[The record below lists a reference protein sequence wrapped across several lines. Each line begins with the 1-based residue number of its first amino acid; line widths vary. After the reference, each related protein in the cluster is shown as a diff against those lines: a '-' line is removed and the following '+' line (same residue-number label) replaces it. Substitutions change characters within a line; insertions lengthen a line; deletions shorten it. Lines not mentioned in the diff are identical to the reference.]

1 MFTLKEI
8 GSYITGEQMQ
18 LPEGG
23 RVDPLGGGL
32 QPPGHGLVPPLR
44 SAAASDL
51 K

>member
-1 MFTLKEI
+1 
-8 GSYITGEQMQ
+8 MQ

-23 RVDPLGGGL
+23 RVDPLGGSL

>member
-1 MFTLKEI
+1 
-8 GSYITGEQMQ
+8 MQ

-23 RVDPLGGGL
+23 SVDPLGGGL
-32 QPPGHGLVPPLR
+32 QPAGCGLVPPLR

>member
-1 MFTLKEI
+1 
-8 GSYITGEQMQ
+8 MQ

-23 RVDPLGGGL
+23 SVDPLGGGL
-32 QPPGHGLVPPLR
+32 QPADRGLVPPLR

>member
-8 GSYITGEQMQ
+8 GSYITGEQTQ

-23 RVDPLGGGL
+23 RVRRWTKS
-32 QPPGHGLVPPLR
+32 VKVIKKRKLR
-44 SAAASDL
+44 VV

>member
-1 MFTLKEI
+1 
-8 GSYITGEQMQ
+8 MQ

-23 RVDPLGGGL
+23 RVDPLGWSL